1 MDFFALDETQQTYTS
16 YLGKFLESIMY
27 VRKCTVDT
35 MSLCVTSDP
44 EMEKCIKMKV
54 RCEFYLYFLRS

>member
-1 MDFFALDETQQTYTS
+1 MDFFALEDTQQTYTS
-16 YLGKFLESIMY
+16 YLGESLNSIMY
-27 VRKCTVDT
+27 VRQCTVHK

-54 RCEFYLYFLRS
+54 SRTF

>member
-1 MDFFALDETQQTYTS
+1 MDFFGLDDTQQTYTS
-16 YLGKFLESIMY
+16 YLGESLNSIMY
-27 VRKCTVDT
+27 VRQCTVDK

-54 RCEFYLYFLRS
+54 CRAL